1 MYNIKAMIL
10 TSSVCSDMHVRRS
23 ASVQVL
29 GALQKAETNMAVQP
43 TVDRGD
49 YRWRLDCSVS
59 RVLARVAML
68 TARGY

>member
-49 YRWRLDCSVS
+49 YEGAISESFVYKSDPSQR
-59 RVLARVAML
+59 
-68 TARGY
+68 RGGD